1 MSFEYIKNP
10 ARFDQKI
17 DFSTFLH
24 GTTDIDFAFDVSN
37 RLWVGAE
44 VKVEGTDITRGQ
56 MLNGKGLVKDIG
68 NNRPAFFLLCH
79 HDTKASEAITADN
92 LLVST
97 IWASAPHTSGRVM
110 EFEYPTDQ
118 RPTYADFS
126 AQVMLMTNT
135 LDKCSK
141 EPDFIVPSNFFKGDF
156 QCLSKGYMTAARN
169 RPMMERFSELD
180 CLDWDGLDTAMRAF
194 IQSCGYGPD
203 TIVEFVEDI
212 YFQYLFAVYP
222 EQMEH

>member
-1 MSFEYIKNP
+1 MSFDYIKNQ

-17 DFSTFLH
+17 DFSTFRH
-24 GTTDIDFAFDVSN
+24 GATDIDFVFDVSK

-44 VKVEGTDITRGQ
+44 VKVEGVDITRGQ

-68 NNRPAFFLLCH
+68 SSRPAFFLLCH

-97 IWASAPHTSGRVM
+97 IWASAPHTSTRVT
-110 EFEYPTDQ
+110 EFEYPSDK

-126 AQVMLMTNT
+126 CQLMLMTNT
-135 LDKCSK
+135 LDKCPK
-141 EPDFIVPSNFFKGDF
+141 EPDFIVPSVFFHGDF

-169 RPMMERFSELD
+169 RPMMERFAQMDSV
-180 CLDWDGLDTAMRAF
+180 DWIDFEADMRAF

-203 TIVEFVEDI
+203 TMVEFVEDI

-222 EQMEH
+222 DQMH